1 MLSKRKTCQQPRF
14 LFILNEARFFTTH
27 RFSVAIAASE
37 KGCEVHVAAP
47 FEQGP
52 VEEIRK
58 RGFIYH
64 DVPLQRGGTNVY
76 GEIRLLISCFKL
88 LRRVLPDVLHLVAMK
103 PVIYGGLASRILNVP
118 AVVHAVTGLGFLFI
132 RETRAT
138 RLIRNLISPLY
149 KFALA
154 HPNCRVIFQNEDDLA
169 LFQSLE
175 LLSYENAIVIK
186 GCGVNLGEF
195 RPIPNP
201 EGPPIVMFPARLIG
215 DKGIR
220 EFVHAAQKL
229 LRDGIKARFVLV
241 GRNDPANPTDIP
253 KSTLRAWES
262 DGIIENWGYQT
273 RMATILSQASIVCM
287 PSYREGM
294 PRVLLEAAA
303 CGIPIVTTDTPGCRD
318 SVKDN
323 VTGLLVPLKNGEITA
338 AAIRRLLEDKTLRER
353 FGSAARAR
361 ALAEFSTEKFVKES
375 LDTYY
380 AVAGKF

>member
-1 MLSKRKTCQQPRF
+1 M
-14 LFILNEARFFTTH
+14 
-27 RFSVAIAASE
+27 
-37 KGCEVHVAAP
+37 
-47 FEQGP
+47 
-52 VEEIRK
+52 
-58 RGFIYH
+58 
-64 DVPLQRGGTNVY
+64 
-76 GEIRLLISCFKL
+76 
-88 LRRVLPDVLHLVAMK
+88 
-103 PVIYGGLASRILNVP
+103 
-118 AVVHAVTGLGFLFI
+118 
-132 RETRAT
+132 
-138 RLIRNLISPLY
+138 
-149 KFALA
+149 
-154 HPNCRVIFQNEDDLA
+154 
-169 LFQSLE
+169 
-175 LLSYENAIVIK
+175 
-186 GCGVNLGEF
+186 
-195 RPIPNP
+195 
-201 EGPPIVMFPARLIG
+201 
-215 DKGIR
+215 
-220 EFVHAAQKL
+220 
-229 LRDGIKARFVLV
+229 LV